1 MELVRFQ
8 NVARQL
14 KMFITRHNTFF
25 NSDFAVF
32 PIFVVTITVRYLKN
46 VPKPNKRRS
55 YLYGLHLNYD
65 F

>member
-32 PIFVVTITVRYLKN
+32 SDFRCHNYSALFK
-46 VPKPNKRRS
+46 KRTQAK
-55 YLYGLHLNYD
+55 
-65 F
+65 